1 MTTTTEPTT
10 DRRAAVHRLLLR
22 LAGQAPDELV
32 SAARQWLAA
41 GQLTEVAQAVAFTC
55 LSGPVPLTGDESALL
70 AGILDDAGADGS
82 ALAGLSTG
90 VPALPVAYGMAPV
103 GPQVLAGSGARVP
116 YSLDLTVGGDDPGG
130 PDDLDR
136 AAVAAATA
144 APGPVGLWRAWRFPA
159 VDARYPPPKRLYLV
173 QGGDPVALA
182 ARIGSALEAAGERHP
197 LVEAFVDPAELPEYQ
212 RRALAFSALLWAARP
227 AEPLRMAAPQ
237 DPAAPPGSLTDD
249 EAERVVA
256 YLGAGVPLLTGPQR
270 SADAFDPEQ
279 VTDPVPTGVRGDG
292 RWLWSEAVTYYTD
305 QYGLAPDP
313 ELLAAIRAADYT
325 APPVDAVAVHRSLSY
340 LFAAMCD
347 AERIGVNHSGEPH
360 VVEA

>member
-1 MTTTTEPTT
+1 MTATTEPTT
-10 DRRAAVHRLLLR
+10 DRRTAVHRLLLR

-55 LSGPVPLTGDESALL
+55 LSGPLPLTGAESALL

-82 ALAGLSTG
+82 ALVRSPTG
-90 VPALPVAYGMAPV
+90 DPAPPVPYGMAPV
-103 GPQVLAGSGARVP
+103 GPSVLTESGARVP
-116 YSLDLTVGGDDPGG
+116 YSMDLTVGGDGPGG

-136 AAVAAATA
+136 AAVAAASGA
-144 APGPVGLWRAWRFPA
+144 VGLWRAWRFPA
-159 VDARYPPPKRLYLV
+159 VDARHPAPKRLYLV
-173 QGGDPVALA
+173 QGGDPVTIA
-182 ARIGSALEAAGERHP
+182 ARVGSALEAAGERHP

-227 AEPLRMAAPQ
+227 AEPLRMAVPP
-237 DPAAPPGSLTDD
+237 DPAAPPGTLTDD
-249 EAERVVA
+249 EAERVAA
-256 YLGAGVPLLTGPQR
+256 YLGAGVPLLTSPQR
-270 SADAFDPEQ
+270 SADVFDPEHNP
-279 VTDPVPTGVRGDG
+279 DPVPTGVRGDG

-313 ELLAAIRAADYT
+313 ELLAAIRAVDYT
-325 APPVDAVAVHRSLSY
+325 APTVDAVAVHRSLSY

-347 AERIGVNHSGEPH
+347 AGRIAVNHPGEPH